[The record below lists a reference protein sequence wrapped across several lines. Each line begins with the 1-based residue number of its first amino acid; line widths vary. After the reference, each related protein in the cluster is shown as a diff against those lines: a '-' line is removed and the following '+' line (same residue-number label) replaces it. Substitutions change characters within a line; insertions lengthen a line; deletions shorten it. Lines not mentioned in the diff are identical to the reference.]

1 MPTHITPIPII
12 INNSQATSYTL
23 TGVPCIMNGVDFNT
37 EVDALRLKVNDLVR
51 VVNLM
56 QLSLSI
62 VPPTP
67 YIPTTIKPLTPRG
80 SI

>member
-1 MPTHITPIPII
+1 MPTPITPSPII

-23 TGVPCIMNGVDFNT
+23 TGVPCIINGVNFNT
-37 EVDALRLKVNDLVR
+37 EVDALRAKVNELVN
-51 VVNLM
+51 VVNQM

-67 YIPTTIKPLTPRG
+67 YIPTTIQPLTTRG
-80 SI
+80 ST